1 MKFSKWLTFA
11 LSLCI
16 VAVGVAIV
24 WSFMSR
30 RQQVV
35 TLPEAEILSPE
46 ISRQS
51 TQFEYTE
58 HKHGRPVF
66 TVSAETSTQ
75 TVSDVHT
82 LNEVKLAYFNQADQ
96 PSDSITGHVA
106 TYSIAEKELEFAGD
120 TRIWLADGTEVVS
133 EHAAADLIQ
142 EVAKIDQEFQ
152 FQRGNISG
160 NGGSLRYSF
169 PQREMRVAEGLTL
182 VTSSGG
188 RQFQATAREGIYR
201 LSEQEVEL
209 LNGASISSGDAQLKA
224 EQIGILLSGEYQ
236 IGRVLSSG
244 QARLQASPVNA
255 FSGSR
260 INILFDSE
268 SNGLDKIEIFGGPAA
283 RAVYSQEVGGTRS
296 VLEAATIVVVPD
308 STSISDRVL
317 LKTLAAE
324 EEVFFHSPAAGIRE
338 VRSNQLEGEFFEDGE
353 HLRQLDLRGQ
363 VSVFHE
369 SLDREPH
376 ETRLR
381 SRALRLRFELS
392 EILQEARA
400 EGDVELIL
408 TSAEGDQKR
417 LVAKDFVQVSYKQG
431 VPDRIVGSGDCQLE
445 SITAEGR
452 DLLQAPRVE
461 VQYQQGLLKKIVAEA
476 GVRVES
482 LHQGESTY
490 TTSNRMEIVYLE
502 GFMKEVV
509 QSGNFRFWEGEPPS
523 LELRSDR
530 AVFDPETG
538 RIVVTGTQ
546 PSVLRMVG
554 LEGKGPE
561 TVVETRAQRFELDRE
576 GSQVFAEGEVRSSLS
591 EGGNDTRIRSG
602 SMQADRKTGWVEYSE
617 DPSIILGDNTIHG
630 KTVRYNHPEQR
641 LIVETD
647 VVSTFS
653 EGGSKQVRQYSIES
667 DRLVYDRQ
675 DLRAR
680 YEGKVRLETQDL
692 ILMAPFM
699 DLTFSD
705 TVSEKIQ
712 EIVAWG
718 GVQIFQEDR
727 TAEGDRAVHYP
738 LQNKVV
744 LTGDPAQVVELDSG
758 RVAGRQLTFYLGDEK
773 ILVEGYSAS
782 VTP

>member
-1 MKFSKWLTFA
+1 MKFSRWLTLA

-58 HKHGRPVF
+58 HKRGRPVF
-66 TVSAETSTQ
+66 TVNAATSTQ
-75 TVSDVHT
+75 TMSDVHT
-82 LNEVKLAYFNQADQ
+82 LNEVKLAYFDQADE
-96 PSDSITGHVA
+96 PSDSITGRVA
-106 TYSIAEKELEFAGD
+106 TYSLTEKELDFAGD
-120 TRIWLADGTEVVS
+120 IRIWLADGTEVVS
-133 EHAAADLIQ
+133 EHGAADLIQ
-142 EVAKIDQEFQ
+142 EVAKIDQGFQ
-152 FQRGNISG
+152 FQRGNITG

-201 LSEQEVEL
+201 LSEQEFEL
-209 LNGASISSGDAQLKA
+209 LNGAGISSGDAQLKA
-224 EQIGILLSGEYQ
+224 DRIGILPSGEYQ
-236 IGRVLSSG
+236 IGRILSSG
-244 QARLQASPVNA
+244 QARLQAGPVKV

-260 INILFDSE
+260 INILFDLE
-268 SNGLDKIEIFGGPAA
+268 SDGLDKIEIFGGPTT
-283 RAVYSQEVGGTRS
+283 RAVYSQEVGDNRS

-308 STSISDRVL
+308 STRISDRVL
-317 LKTLAAE
+317 LKTFIAQ
-324 EEVFFHSPAAGIRE
+324 EEVLLRSPAAGISE
-338 VRSNQLEGEFFEDGE
+338 ARSDELEGEFFEDGE

-363 VSVFHE
+363 VSILQK

-376 ETRLR
+376 ETWFR
-381 SRALRLRFELS
+381 SRKLRLQFDLF

-408 TSAEGDQKR
+408 TSAEGDEKR
-417 LVAKDFVQVSYKQG
+417 LVAKDFVQVSYNQG
-431 VPDRIVGSGDCQLE
+431 VPDRIVSSGECQIE

-452 DLLQAPRVE
+452 DRVQAPRVE
-461 VQYQQGLLKKIVAEA
+461 VHYQQGLLDKIVAEA

-482 LHQGESTY
+482 LHQGKISY
-490 TTSNRMEIVYLE
+490 TTSDRLEVVYLE
-502 GFMKEVV
+502 GFIEAVV
-509 QSGNFRFWEGEPPS
+509 QSGNFRFWDGVPTR
-523 LELRSDR
+523 LDLRSDR
-530 AVFDPETG
+530 ATFDPGTG
-538 RIVVTGTQ
+538 KIVATGTQ
-546 PSVLRMVG
+546 PSVLRTIGV
-554 LEGKGPE
+554 EGKGPE

-591 EGGNDTRIRSG
+591 EGGNYTRIHSG
-602 SMQADRKTGWVEYSE
+602 SMKADRETGWVEYTA
-617 DPSIILGDNTIHG
+617 DPSIILGDNTIRG
-630 KTVRYNHPEQR
+630 KIVRYNHPEQR

-653 EGGSKQVRQYSIES
+653 EGASQQRRQYSIES
-667 DRLVYDRQ
+667 DRLVYNRQ

-680 YEGKVRLETQDL
+680 YEGQVRLETQDL

-699 DLTFSD
+699 DVTFSD
-705 TVSEKIQ
+705 EVAEKIQ

-727 TAEGDRAVHYP
+727 KAEGDRAVHYP
-738 LQNKVV
+738 LQDKVI
-744 LTGDPAQVVELDSG
+744 LTGDPAQVVELESG
-758 RVAGRQLTFYLGDEK
+758 KVAGRRLTFYLGDET
-773 ILVEGYSAS
+773 ILVEGHSAS